1 MYLTE
6 LVIRNGKF
14 ILPEG
19 VVRGELSVEDGRI
32 SRIAVSGLPMGER
45 EIDAHE
51 KLIIPGVIDAHV
63 HFYDKNFAKRED
75 YASGSSAA
83 AAGGVTTVI
92 IMPLDTPV
100 LSRSSIREVI
110 NAGQRDSVIDF
121 SWHAGNMTPE
131 LIKNVPEVSS
141 LGVKSF
147 KAFTCAPYLM
157 EYSEIKELMLSVK
170 AAGGVTFV
178 HAEDEQILV
187 KKFKQ
192 VQNERRKDV
201 LAHADSR
208 PNEAEER
215 ATEKIAELAK
225 QTGCSVHLAHITTD
239 GGCEVIKNAKKLGA
253 PLTAETSTHSLVFT
267 REDIPRLGPYLK
279 VNPPLKTSRDRAS
292 LWRAVS
298 KKIIDIVATDH
309 APGLREEKDAGWK
322 DIWKAPSG
330 VPGVET
336 LLPIMLSEG
345 VGNGRITME
354 RMVDSLCAMPA
365 RIFGLYPRKGVI
377 QEGSD
382 ADLVML
388 DLKREVTISAEKLHY
403 KVGWT
408 PYEGMKV
415 RGVPV
420 MTILRGRV
428 LAEEGE
434 IFGASGYGQFLP
446 R

>member
-1 MYLTE
+1 MDLSE
-6 LVIRNGKF
+6 LVIRNGRF

-19 VVRGELSVEDGRI
+19 IVRGELSVENGRI
-32 SRIAVSGLPMGER
+32 SRIAVSGLPRGDL
-45 EIDAHE
+45 EIDAGE

-63 HFYDKNFAKRED
+63 HFHDKNFAKRED
-75 YASGSSAA
+75 YLSGSSAA

-100 LSRSSIREVI
+100 LTRSSVSEVI
-110 NAGQRDSVIDF
+110 DVGRKESIIDF

-131 LIKNVPEVSS
+131 AIGEVPELSS
-141 LGVKSF
+141 LGIKSF
-147 KAFTCAPYLM
+147 KAFTCAPYFM
-157 EYSEIKELMLSVK
+157 EYGKIGELMLSVK
-170 AAGGVTFV
+170 AVGGVTFV
-178 HAEDEQILV
+178 HAEDERVLVRSLRQI
-187 KKFKQ
+187 
-192 VQNERRKDV
+192 QNEHRKDV

-215 ATEKIAELAK
+215 ATKKIAELAG
-225 QTGCSVHLAHITTD
+225 QTGCNVHLAHITTEE
-239 GGCEVIKNAKKLGA
+239 GCEVVKNAKKTGA

-279 VNPPLKTSRDRAS
+279 VNPPIKTSKDRAA
-292 LWRAVS
+292 LWRALSDKV
-298 KKIIDIVATDH
+298 IDIVATDH

-336 LLPIMLSEG
+336 LLPIVLSEG
-345 VGNGRITME
+345 VGKGRITME
-354 RMVDSLCAMPA
+354 RMVDSLCTMPA
-365 RIFGLYPRKGVI
+365 RIFGMYPRKGVI
-377 QEGSD
+377 REGSD

-388 DLKREVTISAEKLHY
+388 DMKREVTISAEKLHY

-408 PYEGMKV
+408 PYEGMRVK
-415 RGVPV
+415 GVPV
-420 MTILRGRV
+420 MTILRGRI

-434 IFGASGYGQFLP
+434 IVRVPGYGQFLP